1 MPTRVEVHPTAKIA
15 AYAVGC
21 ALLVASGIFALQRLS
36 RSDAPSAVVPDTRST
51 KELLFSTSR
60 GEPLVPV
67 IELQISDA
75 TQEKNW
81 SAALASALSGQA
93 EVSVEGGRVD
103 VLTEH
108 YAIEVD
114 RLEKWHEAIGQ
125 AAHYGLKTKK
135 IPAAA
140 LMVPSDSW
148 PISETTRARLLLID
162 ETCTK
167 QGIKLILLHRT
178 GA

>member
-1 MPTRVEVHPTAKIA
+1 MPTRVEVHPTARIA
-15 AYAVGC
+15 AYAVSC
-21 ALLVASGIFALQRLS
+21 AVLVAFGIFGLRRLS
-36 RSDAPSAVVPDTRST
+36 RTDTQQASAPDTQPA
-51 KELLFSTSR
+51 KELLFTTSC
-60 GEPLVPV
+60 GGMLVPV
-67 IELQISDA
+67 IELQVADA
-75 TQEKNW
+75 TQERNW
-81 SAALASALSGQA
+81 SAALASSLSGQT
-93 EVSVEGGRVD
+93 EVPIERGRVD

-148 PISETTRARLLLID
+148 PISETTRAKLLLID

>member
-1 MPTRVEVHPTAKIA
+1 MLTRVEVHPTTKIA
-15 AYAVGC
+15 AYTVGC
-21 ALLVASGIFALQRLS
+21 ALLVAFGILGLQRLS
-36 RSDAPSAVVPDTRST
+36 RPDTPSVIMPGAQLAR
-51 KELLFSTSR
+51 ERPFSTSPA
-60 GEPLVPV
+60 GLLVPA
-67 IELQISDA
+67 IELRIADA
-75 TQEKNW
+75 TQERNW
-81 SAALASALSGQA
+81 SAALASLLFGQT
-93 EVSVEGGRVD
+93 EVPVEGGRVD

-125 AAHYGLKTKK
+125 AAHYGLKTKR

-140 LMVPSDSW
+140 LMVPPDSW
-148 PISETTRARLLLID
+148 PISETTRAKLLLID

-167 QGIKLILLHRT
+167 QGIKLVLLHRT

>member
-21 ALLVASGIFALQRLS
+21 ALVVAFGVFGLQRLS
-36 RSDAPSAVVPDTRST
+36 RPDTASETEPGTQQT

-60 GEPLVPV
+60 GGLLVPV
-67 IELQISDA
+67 IELQITDA

-81 SAALASALSGQA
+81 SAALASLLSGQT
-93 EVSVEGGRVD
+93 EVPIEGGRVD

-135 IPAAA
+135 IPAVA

-148 PISETTRARLLLID
+148 PISETTRGKLLLID